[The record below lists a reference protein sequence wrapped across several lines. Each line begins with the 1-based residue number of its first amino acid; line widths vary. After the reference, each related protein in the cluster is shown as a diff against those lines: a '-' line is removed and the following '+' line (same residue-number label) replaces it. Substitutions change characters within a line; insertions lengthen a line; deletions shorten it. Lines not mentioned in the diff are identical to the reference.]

1 MTVTKVSPQICEA
14 LRIGKYWNGKT
25 KWSHLH
31 ELLLL
36 KATQEEETAPV
47 QWWPLR
53 KHHVT
58 VRRKRNPFQQEWT
71 NNGTSLCEDGDPLIS
86 CEDERERKS
95 QEKHAEAFTSV
106 WMRAATLC
114 WGNVGLYKPKLMI
127 CALLRWNRN
136 SEAGLKCYCELRRFK
151 FPFSGT
157 KISYLLNINIRDM
170 LSFSSVAEW
179 AEWMYLS
186 SFVRHKCL
194 SCFLQTTAR
203 YCLNMADSLVCRRV
217 CRGLTTWYFVS
228 FRNDFTFLSSEQ
240 RCLHEP
246 PESSHHV
253 RTVARWQLDVWYLIK
268 GQH

>member
-36 KATQEEETAPV
+36 KARQEEETAPV

-170 LSFSSVAEW
+170 LSFSSLLQSELNECICRV
-179 AEWMYLS
+179 LS
-186 SFVRHKCL
+186 D
-194 SCFLQTTAR
+194 T
-203 YCLNMADSLVCRRV
+203 NVCH
-217 CRGLTTWYFVS
+217 VS
-228 FRNDFTFLSSEQ
+228 YKQ
-240 RCLHEP
+240 
-246 PESSHHV
+246 
-253 RTVARWQLDVWYLIK
+253 QLDIVSTWLIHRSAGASAEVWQPDILSLFVMISPSSPLSRDVCMSPLRAAIMS
-268 GQH
+268 GL